1 MWQQVLKEQ
10 VTRIQSLE
18 LKVFPKELTVNFTP
32 APSTHPPR
40 PERLSG
46 QDCGCPMRS
55 ADQQRGSSLPVPPA
69 AIPTPAPAFRGSL
82 AGHHPPHQIHAALQP
97 QRRAS
102 PAAVSP
108 QRRAT
113 AALSARSPEAALA
126 VPAGS
131 RGRSALRTAVHSA
144 DPRRLQPLPRPSSQS
159 LVWPPQRSY
168 PPMAV
173 LLPGAR
179 SKQYKVQAIGYYP
192 DL

>member
-1 MWQQVLKEQ
+1 MATSIERTSHTHAKSGIKSVA
-10 VTRIQSLE
+10 QSINC
-18 LKVFPKELTVNFTP
+18 NFHP
-32 APSTHPPR
+32 GPSTHPPR

-46 QDCGCPMRS
+46 QDCGCPMHS
-55 ADQQRGSSLPVPPA
+55 ADQRQGSSLPVPPA
-69 AIPTPAPAFRGSL
+69 AIPTPAPAFRGSP
-82 AGHHPPHQIHAALQP
+82 AGHHPPHQIHTVLQP

-113 AALSARSPEAALA
+113 AALSARSPEPARA

-131 RGRSALRTAVHSA
+131 RGRSALRTAVPSA
-144 DPRRLQPLPRPSSQS
+144 DPHHLQTLPRPSSQS

-168 PPMAV
+168 PPTAV
-173 LLPGAR
+173 LLPGAG
-179 SKQYKVQAIGYYP
+179 SKRYKVQAIDFYP